1 MRIYEVKRI
10 HLEKFPDSH
19 FFDHKTLK
27 FFGQTLADF
36 TVTKHGRG
44 EYWITAPRY
53 LVDRASGEKTPAG
66 RTERIFNPESGE
78 LKIPEK
84 SETTA

>member
-1 MRIYEVKRI
+1 MRIYEVKAI

-36 TVTKHGRG
+36 KVTKRG
-44 EYWITAPRY
+44 KNEYWVIAPMRRPGPDGK
-53 LVDRASGEKTPAG
+53 LVLAG
-66 RTERIFNPESGE
+66 YTERIFNPESGE
-78 LKIPEK
+78 LRNP
-84 SETTA
+84 